1 MNKGLMLALFGVLL
15 GSTFAAI
22 TNVTDTV
29 EGVTGKYTYNLGT
42 ANTTTEGGNVTE
54 VNLSSNSSTEKWA
67 GFYGNVSGNLLLA
80 QSYTTP
86 AMYVWTWA
94 PASGGEVCAS
104 TGADF
109 GWSAVQTTT
118 RNLIDAAWYFATGD
132 SDSATSTLTD
142 GSATYDVNGVTGATT
157 GTYTNDNSGAAVW
170 QTFALDDTGTA
181 KGDFAFCVNMSTT
194 NTFAPNGNTGAYQLM
209 VPTNE
214 TVNTFETY
222 FFFVE
227 LN

>member
-29 EGVTGKYTYNLGT
+29 EGVTGKYTYDLGT

-80 QSYTTP
+80 QGYTTP

-94 PASGGEVCAS
+94 PSSGGEVCAS
-104 TGADF
+104 TGANF
-109 GWSAVQTTT
+109 GWSSVSNTLRAT
-118 RNLIDAAWYFATGD
+118 IDTAWGFASGD
-132 SDSATSTLTD
+132 SDSAQNTMTD
-142 GSATYDVNGVTGATT
+142 GSATFDVNGVTGTTT
-157 GTYTNDNSGAAVW
+157 GTYTKNNAGANVW
-170 QTFALDDTGTA
+170 QTFALNDGGATKDDIV
-181 KGDFAFCVNMSTT
+181 FCVNMSTL
-194 NTFAPNGNTGAYQLM
+194 NTFSVGGTGAYQLM

-214 TVNTFETY
+214 TYGQFETY